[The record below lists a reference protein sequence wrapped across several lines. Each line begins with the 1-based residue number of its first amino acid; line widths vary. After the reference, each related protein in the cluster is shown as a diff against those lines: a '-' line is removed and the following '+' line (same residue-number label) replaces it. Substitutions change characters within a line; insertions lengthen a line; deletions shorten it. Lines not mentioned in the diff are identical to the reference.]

1 MEILAVSRE
10 RLGVHVGE
18 MVGTDF
24 EEFMEASWDF
34 EGNESRNSEEMLVNL
49 WMTWHN
55 SGVCN

>member
-34 EGNESRNSEEMLVNL
+34 EGNESRNSEEMLVNC
-49 WMTWHN
+49 
-55 SGVCN
+55 G